1 MHSRES
7 PGTLTVVDL
16 RHPLRSVIPSLD
28 ADVLEVLAGVE
39 TGLGLSQITRLA
51 ARGSRMGISHVVNRF
66 VEHGVVL
73 AEPANQGYLYRLNR
87 NHVLA
92 PVVLAGVTAREA
104 LLTRLVDRSL
114 DLAPAPIH
122 VSVVGSFARGE
133 AGPDSDIDLLVVVA
147 AEAELDK
154 LEDQLRQLSSEVTD
168 WTGNDCQVLAFT
180 TRHLRSL
187 RAAGER
193 AVDGWLEDSHLLAG
207 MELAA
212 LLRSPRARP
221 GPRPRASSTRRR

>member
-1 MHSRES
+1 MHRRES
-7 PGTLTVVDL
+7 SGTLTVVDL
-16 RHPLRSVIPSLD
+16 RHPLRSIVPSLD

-51 ARGSRMGISHVVNRF
+51 ARGSRMGISHVVNRL

-87 NHVLA
+87 DHVLA
-92 PVVLAGVTAREA
+92 PVVLAGATTRQT
-104 LLTRLVDRSL
+104 LLTRLAERAL
-114 DLAPAPIH
+114 DLMPAPIH

-147 AEAELDK
+147 TEAELDK
-154 LEDQLRQLSSEVTD
+154 LDDQLRQLAAEVTD

-187 RAAGER
+187 RSSGER
-193 AVDGWLEDSHLLAG
+193 AVDSWLDDSRLLVG
-207 MELAA
+207 TELAA
-212 LLRSPRARP
+212 VLRSPHTRP
-221 GPRPRASSTRRR
+221 GQQARASSTRRR